1 MITKEQFEQL
11 VGTELIEEEGK
22 LVYYG
27 NLGLWGRKDITEL
40 PDNLMVLGIL
50 DLRYTNIT
58 KLPKGLI
65 VKTWLDISNTEV
77 EELPEDTM
85 LGGSF
90 YANNM
95 KKPFSFPKV
104 LKVNGIFRCENTIIK
119 CMPEELHVKYDCRF
133 SKSTFDN
140 YPKVMDFSSSLYLGD
155 MPITKLPEGIKK
167 VYGNLNIRNT
177 KVSKLNDNLVVY
189 DRLNLENT
197 LIEDLPKGLIVGNRL
212 NLRETNLKDYSD
224 LHKVCTNFVIDKEKY
239 NEIKDNLFEHSSETL
254 DNEVRVTFK
263 PNHKGAYLFENENGK
278 YIEVNC
284 IFGKIVEQKGNIY
297 HIQRYGDERITYLVI
312 DSEGHWTHENEVF
325 KE

>member
-1 MITKEQFEQL
+1 
-11 VGTELIEEEGK
+11 
-22 LVYYG
+22 
-27 NLGLWGRKDITEL
+27 
-40 PDNLMVLGIL
+40 
-50 DLRYTNIT
+50 
-58 KLPKGLI
+58 
-65 VKTWLDISNTEV
+65 
-77 EELPEDTM
+77 
-85 LGGSF
+85 
-90 YANNM
+90 
-95 KKPFSFPKV
+95 
-104 LKVNGIFRCENTIIK
+104 
-119 CMPEELHVKYDCRF
+119 MPEELHVKYDCRF